1 MSGIRVIQMSLFM
14 RLLWPLLLIAA
25 GTALV
30 VYAVG
35 LSERCCAS
43 INRLRSRNPGSAP
56 PSGEMSRA
64 LSTRMMTAIFRL
76 VGMYVILAA
85 AIGLF
90 GIFISR

>member
-1 MSGIRVIQMSLFM
+1 MSLFM
-14 RLLWPLLLIAA
+14 RLLWLLLLIAA

-30 VYAVG
+30 IYAGG

-43 INRLRSRNPGSAP
+43 ITRLRSRSPGSTP
-56 PSGEMSRA
+56 PSSDMSKA
-64 LSTRMMTAIFRL
+64 LSTRIMTAIFRFA
-76 VGMYVILAA
+76 GMYVILAA